1 MRRSIPILPAS
12 GLPDAPAQAR
22 KGRGTA
28 LAIAHRFEPGL
39 REAADDAWGEP
50 DSDPDSD
57 PDSEPE
63 GAAAPRTE
71 VREEQVRSLLT
82 RNDSPDIPFELA
94 LNPYRGCEHGC
105 IYCYARPTHA
115 YLDLSPG
122 IDFETRLVAKVNA
135 AQVLEREL
143 DARAYRASPIA
154 IGSVTD
160 AYQPVE
166 RRLRITRQVLELL
179 GQLRHPYTVITK
191 SAGIERD
198 LDLLADAAAAR
209 RALAALSI
217 TTVDPSLARIL
228 EPRAAS
234 PQRRLQ
240 AVRRLADAGVPVA
253 VGIAPV
259 IPFVNDGD
267 IEAIVQAAADAGA
280 TAVFHIVLRLP
291 WEVAPLFRHWLQTHF
306 PQRAERVMARV
317 QDLHGVAEAERVAH
331 DGRGPRDYRAEFGA
345 RMRGSGPWAQLLS
358 QRVAR
363 AARRA
368 GLAQR
373 MPGLDSSQF
382 VAPRERVQPGLF

>member
-1 MRRSIPILPAS
+1 MRRSIPILPVS
-12 GLPDAPAQAR
+12 GLPDAPAQAA
-22 KGRGTA
+22 KGRGTTV
-28 LAIAHRFEPGL
+28 AIAHRFEARGRDAESDGWDQAPGQ
-39 REAADDAWGEP
+39 
-50 DSDPDSD
+50 DPDQAD
-57 PDSEPE
+57 AP
-63 GAAAPRTE
+63 AAPRTE
-71 VREEQVRSLLT
+71 VREQQVRQMLS

-94 LNPYRGCEHGC
+94 VNPYRGCEHGC

-122 IDFETRLVAKVNA
+122 LDFETRLVAKRNA
-135 AQVLEREL
+135 VEVLEREL
-143 DARAYRASPIA
+143 GARGYRPSPIA
-154 IGSVTD
+154 VGSVTD

-166 RRLRITRQVLELL
+166 RDLRITRGILELF
-179 GQLRHPYTVITK
+179 GRTRQPYTVITK
-191 SAGIERD
+191 SSGIERD
-198 LDLLADAAAAR
+198 LDLLAEAAAAR
-209 RALAALSI
+209 RAHAALSI
-217 TTVDPSLARIL
+217 TTLDPALARIL

-240 AVRRLADAGVPVA
+240 AVRRLAEAGVPVT

-267 IEAIVQAAADAGA
+267 IEAIVQAAAEAGA
-280 TAVFHIVLRLP
+280 QAVFHIVLRLP

-317 QDLHGVAEAERVAH
+317 QDLHGIDASLREGDDTRA
-331 DGRGPRDYRAEFGA
+331 PRDYAATFGQ
-345 RMRGSGPWAQLLS
+345 RFRGQGPWAQLLS

-373 MPGLDSSQF
+373 VRALDSTQF
-382 VAPRERVQPGLF
+382 VAPRALLQPSLF

>member
-12 GLPDAPAQAR
+12 GLPDAAAQGA
-22 KGRGTA
+22 KGRGTVV
-28 LAIAHRFEPGL
+28 AIAHRFEG
-39 REAADDAWGEP
+39 RGRDAASDGWEQAADEECATPGM
-50 DSDPDSD
+50 
-57 PDSEPE
+57 
-63 GAAAPRTE
+63 PRTE
-71 VREEQVRSLLT
+71 VREQQVRQMLS

-94 LNPYRGCEHGC
+94 VNPYRGCEHGC

-122 IDFETRLVAKVNA
+122 LDFETRLVAKRNA
-135 AQVLEREL
+135 VEVLEREL
-143 DARAYRASPIA
+143 GARNYRPSPIA
-154 IGSVTD
+154 VGSVTD

-166 RRLRITRQVLELL
+166 RQLRITRGILELF
-179 GQLRHPYTVITK
+179 GRTRHPYTVITK

-198 LDLLADAAAAR
+198 IDLLAEAAAAR
-209 RALAALSI
+209 RAQAALSI
-217 TTVDPSLARIL
+217 TTLDPALARIL

-240 AVRRLADAGVPVA
+240 AVRRLAEAGIPVT

-259 IPFVNDGD
+259 IPFINDGD
-267 IEAIVQAAADAGA
+267 IEAIVQAAAEAGA
-280 TAVFHIVLRLP
+280 QSVFHIVLRLP

-306 PQRAERVMARV
+306 PERAARVMARV
-317 QDLHGVAEAERVAH
+317 QDLHGIDPALREGEGTRA
-331 DGRGPRDYRAEFGA
+331 PRDYAATFGQ
-345 RMRGSGPWAQLLS
+345 RFRGQGPWAQLLS

-373 MPGLDSSQF
+373 VQALDSSQF
-382 VAPRERVQPGLF
+382 VAPRALVQPSLF

>member
-1 MRRSIPILPAS
+1 MRRSIPIVPVS
-12 GLPDAPAQAR
+12 GLPDAPAQAA
-22 KGRGTA
+22 KGRGTTV
-28 LAIAHRFEPGL
+28 AIAHRFEARG
-39 REAADDAWGEP
+39 RDAESDGWDEAAAEAP
-50 DSDPDSD
+50 DTVDTP
-57 PDSEPE
+57 
-63 GAAAPRTE
+63 AAPPTE
-71 VREEQVRSLLT
+71 VREQQVRQMLS

-94 LNPYRGCEHGC
+94 VNPYRGCEHGC

-122 IDFETRLVAKVNA
+122 LDFETRLVAKRNA
-135 AQVLEREL
+135 VEVLEREFG
-143 DARAYRASPIA
+143 ARGYRPSPIA
-154 IGSVTD
+154 VGSVTD

-166 RRLRITRQVLELL
+166 RQLRITRGILELFART
-179 GQLRHPYTVITK
+179 RHPYTVITK

-198 LDLLADAAAAR
+198 IDLLAEAAAAR
-209 RALAALSI
+209 RAHAALSI
-217 TTVDPSLARIL
+217 TTLDPALARIL

-240 AVRRLADAGVPVA
+240 AVRRLAEAGVPVT

-280 TAVFHIVLRLP
+280 QAVFHIVLRLP

-306 PQRAERVMARV
+306 PERAARVMARV
-317 QDLHGVAEAERVAH
+317 QDLHGIDASLREGDETRA
-331 DGRGPRDYRAEFGA
+331 PRDYAATFGQ
-345 RMRGSGPWAQLLS
+345 RFRGQGPWAQLLS

-373 MPGLDSSQF
+373 VQALDSTQF
-382 VAPRERVQPGLF
+382 VAPRALLQPSLF

>member
-1 MRRSIPILPAS
+1 MRRSIPILPSS
-12 GLPDAPAQAR
+12 GLPDAPARAA
-22 KGRGTA
+22 KGRGT
-28 LAIAHRFEPGL
+28 LVAIAHRFEARG
-39 REAADDAWGEP
+39 RDAESDSWDEP
-50 DSDPDSD
+50 AESP
-57 PDSEPE
+57 SELP
-63 GAAAPRTE
+63 AAPRTE
-71 VREEQVRSLLT
+71 VRAQQVRQMLS

-94 LNPYRGCEHGC
+94 VNPYRGCEHGC

-122 IDFETRLVAKVNA
+122 LDFETRLVAKSNA
-135 AQVLEREL
+135 VEVLEREMS
-143 DARAYRASPIA
+143 ARTYRPSPIA
-154 IGSVTD
+154 VGSVTD

-166 RRLRITRQVLELL
+166 RELRITRGILELF
-179 GQLRHPYTVITK
+179 GRTRQPYTVITK

-198 LDLLADAAAAR
+198 IDLLAEAAAAR
-209 RALAALSI
+209 RAQAALSI
-217 TTVDPSLARIL
+217 TTLDPALARIL

-240 AVRRLADAGVPVA
+240 AVRRLAEAGVPVT

-267 IEAIVQAAADAGA
+267 IEAIVQAAAEAGA
-280 TAVFHIVLRLP
+280 QSVFHIVLRLP

-306 PQRAERVMARV
+306 PDRAARVMARV
-317 QDLHGVAEAERVAH
+317 QDLHGIDPASRQGDAEHA
-331 DGRGPRDYRAEFGA
+331 PRDYAATFGQ
-345 RMRGSGPWAQLLS
+345 RFRGQGPWAQLLS

-373 MPGLDSSQF
+373 VQALDSSQF
-382 VAPRERVQPGLF
+382 VAPRALLQPSLF

>member
-1 MRRSIPILPAS
+1 MRRSIPILPSS
-12 GLPDAPAQAR
+12 GLPDAPARAA
-22 KGRGTA
+22 KGRGT
-28 LAIAHRFEPGL
+28 LVAIAHRFEARG
-39 REAADDAWGEP
+39 RDAESDGWDEP
-50 DSDPDSD
+50 AESL
-57 PDSEPE
+57 SELP
-63 GAAAPRTE
+63 AAPRTE
-71 VREEQVRSLLT
+71 VRAQQVRQMLS

-94 LNPYRGCEHGC
+94 VNPYRGCEHGC

-122 IDFETRLVAKVNA
+122 LDFETRLVAKSNA
-135 AQVLEREL
+135 VEVLEREMS
-143 DARAYRASPIA
+143 ARTYRPSPIA
-154 IGSVTD
+154 VGSVTD

-166 RRLRITRQVLELL
+166 RELRITRGILELF
-179 GQLRHPYTVITK
+179 GRTRQPYTVITK

-198 LDLLADAAAAR
+198 IDLLAEAAAAR
-209 RALAALSI
+209 RAQAALSI
-217 TTVDPSLARIL
+217 TTLDPALARIL

-240 AVRRLADAGVPVA
+240 AVRRLAEAGVPVT

-267 IEAIVQAAADAGA
+267 IEAIVQAAAEAGA
-280 TAVFHIVLRLP
+280 QSVFHIVLRLP

-306 PQRAERVMARV
+306 PDRAARVMARV
-317 QDLHGVAEAERVAH
+317 QDLHGIDPASRQGDAEHA
-331 DGRGPRDYRAEFGA
+331 PRDYAATFGQ
-345 RMRGSGPWAQLLS
+345 RFRGQGPWAQLLS

-373 MPGLDSSQF
+373 VQALDSSQF
-382 VAPRERVQPGLF
+382 VAPRALLQPSLF